1 MKKLILIGSLSLLAT
16 SVQAELRINGFAN
29 LIGGITSSDDS
40 MYGYDDD
47 FSFTSESLFAV
58 QVSGDIN
65 SKMTATG
72 QIVAR
77 GKNDY
82 EPDFEWAYITYQA
95 TDNLSVSA
103 GRIRQPLFR
112 YSTSSDVGYSYH
124 WVNSPRVIYDVP
136 TQNMDGVRFDY
147 SGYSGDWEY
156 NMQLG
161 LGSFSGDFL
170 GNKLAADNLLI
181 ASAELS
187 RDWFKVRGVY
197 GVTKVSTTGPEL
209 TMALDVIR
217 SLGLPEFANDLAS
230 DKDTGTF
237 TGVGMEVDK
246 FDWFIMAEYTITEA
260 KETFVPKTVSYYLSA
275 GMRAGKWTPSV
286 TYEKKDSAN
295 QPKFTDRLIG
305 LPAEPLAIATQIG
318 VGLQLGS
325 MEEYSVTSV
334 GVRYDLDTNVA
345 LKADVSKRS
354 DDLDDTRDATAV
366 RFAINYIF

>member
-82 EPDFEWAYITYQA
+82 EPDFEWAYITYHA

-103 GRIRQPLFR
+103 GRLRQPLFR

-124 WVNSPRVIYDVP
+124 WVNAPRVIYDVP
-136 TQNMDGVRFDY
+136 FANMDGVRFDY

-156 NMQLG
+156 NLQLG
-161 LGSFSGDFL
+161 LGGFSADFQGAKAKASNL
-170 GNKLAADNLLI
+170 GI
-181 ASAELS
+181 FSAELV

-197 GVTKVSTTGPEL
+197 GRINLVNSSPEL
-209 TMALDVIR
+209 EDAFDTLR
-217 SLGLPEFANDLAS
+217 NLGLPQLAS
-230 DKDTGTF
+230 DLEIKDDTGTF
-237 TGVGMEVDK
+237 AGVGIEVDK
-246 FDWFIMAEYTITEA
+246 YDWFVSGEYTQAKTENS
-260 KETFVPKTVSYYLSA
+260 FRPKVDSYYVTA
-275 GMRAGKWTPSV
+275 GMRKGKWTPSI
-286 TYEKKDSAN
+286 TYESQDSNKPA
-295 QPKFTDRLIG
+295 KFTEQLIG
-305 LPAEPLAIATQIG
+305 LPSDILPIATDISF
-318 VGLQLGS
+318 GLQS
-325 MEEYSVTSV
+325 IFIEEYSVTSV